1 MARSHSKP
9 PNRKPVGRKG
19 DVGEGRPE
27 PAGPTARAAES
38 NFRVY
43 IGDEEVGVLSVSPLH
58 LVDARARDGQRSE
71 GSPKGRPTRSSGR
84 IDETGVDA
92 GAEPWPGRQSVILR
106 RAVDGS
112 RVFHDWQQASR
123 AGKPDLRT
131 VSIVLLSAAAGD
143 PLHRWEL
150 GNARPVR
157 WSGPALD
164 ALSGELAM
172 EELEITYES
181 VEWI

>member
-19 DVGEGRPE
+19 DIGEGRPE
-27 PAGPTARAAES
+27 PPDPTARAAES

-43 IGDEEVGVLSVSPLH
+43 IGDEEVGVLSVSALH

-71 GSPKGRPTRSSGR
+71 ESSKGRPTRSSRRSG
-84 IDETGVDA
+84 EDA
-92 GAEPWPGRQSVILR
+92 GAEPWPGLQRVILR

-112 RVFHDWQQASR
+112 RVFHNWQQVSR

-131 VSIVLLSAAAGD
+131 VSIVLLSAAGGD

-150 GNARPVR
+150 ANARPVR

-172 EELEITYES
+172 EELEITYEY